1 MDGVFYILIWIK
13 RDSANAVPNANKFC
27 ARVFII
33 CENRQRQ
40 PDRSAM
46 IRSRLGRREFVIAHT
61 TTPGKYAFQPAHS
74 FYLLKQ
80 VNQNPDV
87 LFTNT
92 QQLLIFIRYSNSL
105 TGTEKIN
112 IILRIFIAL
121 RKEGKNDIATSLL
134 RKNYIFLRFFLGILF

>member
-1 MDGVFYILIWIK
+1 MNECNHYSTSDIQLSGCGVFYILIWIK

-46 IRSRLGRREFVIAHT
+46 IRSRLGRREFLIAHT
-61 TTPGKYAFQPAHS
+61 TTPGKYAFQLAHS

-80 VNQNPDV
+80 MKQNPDV
-87 LFTNT
+87 LSTHT
-92 QQLLIFIRYSNSL
+92 QQLLILVRYSNL
-105 TGTEKIN
+105 AGTEKTN
-112 IILRIFIAL
+112 IILHIFIVC
-121 RKEGKNDIATSLL
+121 KKQ
-134 RKNYIFLRFFLGILF
+134 K